1 MTTLIYIGRG
11 AALIGVP
18 ARNLTKAEIEALP
31 DGFTLEIL
39 LGSGLYKRPV
49 ELKQDAVI
57 KPRLN
62 KLKKEGE

>member
-1 MTTLIYIGRG
+1 MTTLVYIGNG
-11 AALIGVP
+11 AAFIGVP
-18 ARNLTKAEIEALP
+18 ARNLTKAEIETLP
-31 DGFTLEIL
+31 DGITLERL
-39 LGSGLYKRPV
+39 LDSGLYKHPV